1 MGHNFK
7 LFGSIM
13 SPAEHFYYM
22 CHILGTYLG
31 NTDSCDRAKNSWKV
45 FWN

>member
-1 MGHNFK
+1 MGNTFK

-13 SPAEHFYYM
+13 SLAQHFYYM

-31 NTDSCDRAKNSWKV
+31 NIESLATAKNS
-45 FWN
+45 